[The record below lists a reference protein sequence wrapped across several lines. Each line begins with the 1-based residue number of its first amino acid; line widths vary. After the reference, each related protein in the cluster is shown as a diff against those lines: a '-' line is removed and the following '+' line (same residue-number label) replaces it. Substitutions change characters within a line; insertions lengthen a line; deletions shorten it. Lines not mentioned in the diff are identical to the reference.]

1 MKKNVLLPLFLF
13 LFLTQAM
20 AQLTADAGSDLNMCL
35 GSSTT
40 IGGPQPGSGG
50 TPPYTYEWTEN
61 GNVFDVVANP
71 TINTTLWGIG
81 NYVFTLTV
89 TDALGDTASSSINF
103 EVSQQLSLNATASDT
118 IGCGSLQVSFSASV
132 SGTMP
137 PYSYLWDFAGL
148 GNSNSDNPTYT
159 FADTGT
165 YAVVVSAFDASACF
179 VQNLINITV
188 FPSVSVVGNVA
199 PVSCSGAGDGSI
211 DITPFGAAPFTYF
224 WNIINTPFDEDQLGL
239 PAGTYEV
246 TVTDANG
253 CSAGNSF
260 NVTETNPLTIIPDI
274 NNVLCFGGNNGGIV
288 AYVSGGTA
296 PYAYIWNNGQQT
308 LYAYPLAPGTY
319 SLTVID
325 ANNCTLSGNFTVNEP
340 APIIVSMNAFG
351 ESLTG
356 ACDGSI
362 VIAVGNGTPPYTYA
376 WSNNS
381 TLGDQYNLCAGTYSV
396 TITDANGC
404 SAVNSTTVVS
414 NCLGSTLSATIN
426 SQDLSCLHP
435 IDTLTAVVTGGNPPY
450 SINWGNGDIATQPGI
465 YTIYV
470 TDNTGCGVAVADT
483 VYSTNLTVAVSSFTN
498 TACNSNNSGSIDITV
513 VGGTPPFSYQWS
525 NGANTQ
531 NITNLAPGIYTLTV
545 TDATQCTAALSQ
557 TISSGGNVWSYYVYT
572 STTPVNCGIQGTASV
587 YVGGGTPPF
596 TYAWNTTPAQNT
608 QTATGLPSGSYMV
621 TVTGADGCTREA
633 TVYVGVACYTVIE
646 GYLYNDTN
654 GNCVKDSGETA
665 VPNAILT
672 ATNGSN
678 TYYGY
683 GNSTGHYTIQ
693 VGDTGNYSV
702 TVSISGWGSCTNAN
716 VCGAQNVNVS
726 PLGSTISN
734 INFGFGAVNGYNL
747 ALHPGWTSANPGF
760 TKEYWILWYQQS
772 LPAYTGT
779 ATVVFKYDS
788 ILQYQSHTQ
797 GGVHNAANRTITWS
811 VNNVPYPSWNWGT
824 KPHCYFTVPANTP
837 IGYQLKQEFWISP
850 TANDC
855 DSSNN
860 HLVSIQ
866 PVSGSMDPNEKQVQ
880 PEGDIQEEDS
890 VLTYTIHFQ
899 NTGNDTT
906 FFIILKD
913 TLSPHLNPASVVNIA
928 SSHEYESFTI
938 SDNGIL
944 TWFFNPIFLV
954 DSATNE
960 PASKGFVMFRIK
972 KKAGLP
978 LNTEIKNK
986 ASIYFDYNEPIV
998 TNTVSSKLTDP
1009 NSIYNLN
1016 NDNSISVTAA
1026 PNPFTN
1032 ATLVSVEGITTAYHF
1047 QLFDVSGKLL
1057 KNIPQLNESSFVLQ
1071 RDNMSPGVYFYS
1083 ITTASKQK
1091 VFGRLVVQ

>member
-1 MKKNVLLPLFLF
+1 MKKNVLLSLFLF

-61 GNVFDVVANP
+61 GNVFDVAANP

-103 EVSQQLSLNATASDT
+103 EISQQLSLNASASDT

-137 PYSYLWDFAGL
+137 PYAYLWDFAG
-148 GNSNSDNPTYT
+148 GTSTIANPTHT

-165 YAVVVSAFDASACF
+165 YAVVVSAFDASGCV

-188 FPSVSVVGNVA
+188 FPSVSMVANVA

-211 DITPFGAAPFTYF
+211 DITATGAAPFTYF
-224 WNIINTPFDEDQLGL
+224 WNIINAPFDEDQLGL
-239 PAGTYEV
+239 PAGTYDV

-260 NVTETNPLTIIPDI
+260 NVTEPNPLVVTINATPQSTPGACDGALVAWGSGGSPLGVYTYAWSFGGSP
-274 NNVLCFGGNNGGIV
+274 NNVQTNLCPGTYSVTVADMNGCTATAQGTVAASCPNNTLVVSINSQDIDCANPTSTLSLNISGGNNPYSFAWSTGEITSTITVNQAGV
-288 AYVSGGTA
+288 YSVSVTDSLGCTQTAADTVLNTGLVITLDSVLNPTCNGNPNGYLSVLVTGGTT
-296 PYAYIWNNGQQT
+296 PYTYTWNNNATTNT
-308 LYAYPLAPGTY
+308 LNNLNTGTY
-319 SLTVID
+319 SLTV
-325 ANNCTLSGNFTVNEP
+325 
-340 APIIVSMNAFG
+340 
-351 ESLTG
+351 
-356 ACDGSI
+356 
-362 VIAVGNGTPPYTYA
+362 
-376 WSNNS
+376 
-381 TLGDQYNLCAGTYSV
+381 
-396 TITDANGC
+396 TDAAQC
-404 SAVNSTTVVS
+404 SAV
-414 NCLGSTLSATIN
+414 
-426 SQDLSCLHP
+426 
-435 IDTLTAVVTGGNPPY
+435 
-450 SINWGNGDIATQPGI
+450 
-465 YTIYV
+465 
-470 TDNTGCGVAVADT
+470 
-483 VYSTNLTVAVSSFTN
+483 
-498 TACNSNNSGSIDITV
+498 
-513 VGGTPPFSYQWS
+513 FSYQLTD
-525 NGANTQ
+525 NA
-531 NITNLAPGIYTLTV
+531 TN
-545 TDATQCTAALSQ
+545 
-557 TISSGGNVWSYYVYT
+557 WSYYVYVNT
-572 STTPVNCGIQGTASV
+572 APANCGSTGSATANV
-587 YVGGGTPPF
+587 FGGTPPF
-596 TYAWNTTPAQNT
+596 TYLWNTTPAQTNL
-608 QTATGLPSGSYMV
+608 TATGLAAGNYRV
-621 TVTGADGCTREA
+621 TVTGSDGCTRTGTG
-633 TVYVGVACYTVIE
+633 TVSPTCFTVIE
-646 GYLYNDTN
+646 GYIYNDTN
-654 GNCVKDSGETA
+654 GNCVKDTGETA
-665 VPNAILT
+665 VPNVSLT

-678 TYYGY
+678 SYFGY
-683 GNSTGHYTIQ
+683 SNSTGHYTIL
-693 VGDTGNYSV
+693 VGATGNYNL
-702 TVSISGWGSCTNAN
+702 TAGVSSWGSCNGTNLCGPQNIN
-716 VCGAQNVNVS
+716 VVV
-726 PLGSTISN
+726 LGSTISN
-734 INFGFGAVNGYNL
+734 TNFGFGAASSYNL

-837 IGYQLKQEFWISP
+837 IGYQLKQEFWISH

-855 DSSNN
+855 DSANN

-866 PVSGSMDPNEKQVQ
+866 PVTGSMDPNEKQVQ

-1047 QLFDVSGKLL
+1047 QLFDVNGKLL
-1057 KNIPQLNESSFVLQ
+1057 KDIPSLNESRFVLQ
-1071 RDNMSPGVYFYS
+1071 RDNMSRGVYFYS